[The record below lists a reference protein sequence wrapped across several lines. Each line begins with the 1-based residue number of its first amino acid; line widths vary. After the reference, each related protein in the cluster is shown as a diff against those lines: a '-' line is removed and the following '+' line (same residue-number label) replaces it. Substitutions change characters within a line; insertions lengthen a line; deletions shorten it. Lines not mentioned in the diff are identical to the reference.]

1 MSENTLTVMI
11 SSYGY
16 GHLAGHCIDTVISQ
30 TRKPDTI
37 MFLDD
42 GAGDCKHLPSIYPE
56 VEYILRE
63 KNLGIVK
70 NLDDALKRVKTKYTM
85 WLSADDWL
93 RSDAVELLLQDP
105 EDIVTYDIMITGEF
119 KSNFKYHDTVRLHP
133 ENHNGDVYWDRNG
146 GHHGCIMFN
155 TQMAQ
160 EVGIRRDPNSQYGES
175 EDYYLWNQL
184 IKKNAKVKY
193 LKEALLYYR
202 RHRKNFITTN
212 LRGG

>member
-1 MSENTLTVMI
+1 MSENTLTVVI
-11 SSYGY
+11 SSYKY
-16 GHLAGHCIDTVISQ
+16 GHLAGHCIDSVISQ

-42 GAGDCKHLPSIYPE
+42 GVGDCKHLPSIYPE

-63 KNLGIVK
+63 KNLGTLK
-70 NLDDALKRVKTKYTM
+70 NFDDALKRVKTKYTM
-85 WLSADDWL
+85 FLGADNWL

-119 KSNFKYHDTVRLHP
+119 KSSFSFNDMTKLH
-133 ENHNGDVYWDRNG
+133 NDNYNGDVYWNRDG
-146 GHHGCIMFN
+146 KHHGSMMYN

-160 EVGIRRDPNSQYGES
+160 EVGYCKYPDAHYGDA
-175 EDYYLWNQL
+175 EDYNLWTEL

-202 RHRKNFITTN
+202 RHRENFITTN
-212 LRGG
+212 L

>member
-1 MSENTLTVMI
+1 MSENTLTVVI
-11 SSYGY
+11 SSYKY
-16 GHLAGHCIDTVISQ
+16 GHLAGHCIDSVISQ

-42 GAGDCKHLPSIYPE
+42 GVGDCKHLPSIYPE

-63 KNLGIVK
+63 KNLGTLK
-70 NLDDALKRVKTKYTM
+70 NFDDALKRVKTKYTM
-85 WLSADDWL
+85 FLGADNWL

-119 KSNFKYHDTVRLHP
+119 KSSFSFNEMTKLH
-133 ENHNGDVYWDRNG
+133 NDNYNGDVYWNRDG
-146 GHHGCIMFN
+146 KHHGSMMYN

-160 EVGIRRDPNSQYGES
+160 EVGYRKYPGAHYGDA
-175 EDYYLWNQL
+175 EDYNLWTEL

-202 RHRKNFITTN
+202 RHRENFITTN
-212 LRGG
+212 L